1 MFARW
6 LMLIPALAPPTLA
19 SAQEDQAAGQYVSR
33 QEYEKLLREL
43 EVLKAQV
50 EALAG
55 QGAPAVKPAAPAVTT
70 EVPKAPT
77 AQPKPAPAQP
87 AIAETG
93 DREEEAREA
102 QRQLDTFLRRQ
113 KLLFQAGELEIDF
126 GAFYAKES
134 LGGVGTRFAN
144 ASVTARYGV
153 ADDIEF
159 DLTVPLRYVEQ
170 FDRFQLERL
179 SPVPVRGD
187 DRRPS
192 SVGLGDIDWAVRYAA
207 LREQGMLPD
216 VVVALNAKS
225 TTGDEDRNL
234 GTGNWNV
241 GTTVTLVK
249 TIDPVVFFGSLG
261 YTATLEDDGVN
272 PGDEIPYSAG
282 VGFSLNDRVSFSMT
296 LSGLAVRRSSG
307 SEALPEDPED
317 LSSGSADNNLLQ
329 IATTVQLMPGLF
341 IEPFVAFGLTEES
354 PDFIVG
360 MSVPYQ
366 IPGRFPLPFVSEW
379 LSGE

>member
-1 MFARW
+1 MFAVRW
-6 LMLIPALAPPTLA
+6 LMLIPALVSPAVA
-19 SAQEDQAAGQYVSR
+19 SAQEDPAAGQYVSR
-33 QEYEKLLREL
+33 QEYEKLLREM
-43 EVLKAQV
+43 EVLKAQMK
-50 EALAG
+50 ALAAP
-55 QGAPAVKPAAPAVTT
+55 GAPAVTPVAPAVTT
-70 EVPKAPT
+70 EAPKAPS
-77 AQPKPAPAQP
+77 APLKPAPAQP
-87 AIAETG
+87 TIAETETG
-93 DREEEAREA
+93 DREDEAREA

-113 KLLFQAGELEIDF
+113 KLLFQAGEVEIDF
-126 GAFYAKES
+126 GAAYAKES
-134 LGGVGTRFAN
+134 FGGVGTRFAN

-170 FDRFQLERL
+170 FDRFGVVAN
-179 SPVPVRGD
+179 SINPGG

-207 LREQGMLPD
+207 LREEGLLPD

-225 TTGDEDRNL
+225 TTGDEDREL
-234 GTGNWNV
+234 GTGHWNV

-261 YTATLEDDGVN
+261 YAATLEDDGVN

-282 VGFSLNDRVSFSMT
+282 LGFSLNDRVSFTTT
-296 LSGLAVRRSSG
+296 LIGLAVRRRSG
-307 SEALPEDPED
+307 PDPEED
-317 LSSGSADNNLLQ
+317 SSSGSADINLLQ
-329 IATTVQLMPGLF
+329 FATTVQLMPGLF
-341 IEPFVAFGLTEES
+341 IEPFAAFGLTEES

-360 MSVPYQ
+360 ISVPYQ

-379 LSGE
+379 LTGK

>member
-1 MFARW
+1 VRW
-6 LMLIPALAPPTLA
+6 LILIPVLVSPILAL
-19 SAQEDQAAGQYVSR
+19 AQEDQAAERYVSR
-33 QEYEKLLREL
+33 QEYEKLLREV
-43 EVLKAQV
+43 EVLKAQIK
-50 EALAG
+50 ALAP
-55 QGAPAVKPAAPAVTT
+55 QETPAVKPAAPAVTP
-70 EVPKAPT
+70 ERPKAPS
-77 AQPKPAPAQP
+77 AQP
-87 AIAETG
+87 AIAQAETG

-134 LGGVGTRFAN
+134 LGGFGTRSAN

-159 DLTVPLRYVEQ
+159 NLTVPLRYVEE
-170 FDRFQLERL
+170 FDRLQLERL
-179 SPVPVRGD
+179 SPVPARGD

-192 SVGLGDIDWAVRYAA
+192 SVGLGDIDWAIRYAA
-207 LREQGMLPD
+207 LREEGLIPD

-225 TTGDEDRNL
+225 PTGDEDRDL

-241 GTTVTLVK
+241 GSTVTLVK

-261 YTATLEDDGVN
+261 YTATLEDDDVN

-282 VGFSLNDRVSFSMT
+282 LGFSLNDRVSFSTT
-296 LSGLAVRRSSG
+296 LSALAVRRSSG
-307 SEALPEDPED
+307 ADPED
-317 LSSGSADNNLLQ
+317 QSSGSADISLLQ
-329 IATTVQLMPGLF
+329 FATTVRLMRGLF
-341 IEPFVAFGLTEES
+341 IEPFAAFGLTEES
-354 PDFIVG
+354 PDFVVG
-360 MSVPYQ
+360 ISVPYQ

>member
-1 MFARW
+1 MFAVRW
-6 LMLIPALAPPTLA
+6 LMLIPVLVSPAVA
-19 SAQEDQAAGQYVSR
+19 SAQGDQAAGPYVSR
-33 QEYEKLLREL
+33 QEYEKLLGEL
-43 EVLKAQV
+43 AVLKAQMK
-50 EALAG
+50 ALAA

-70 EVPKAPT
+70 EGEKAPS
-77 AQPKPAPAQP
+77 AHLAPAQP
-87 AIAETG
+87 AIAEAETG
-93 DREEEAREA
+93 DRKEEAREA

-113 KLLFQAGELEIDF
+113 KLLFQAGEVEIDF
-126 GAFYAKES
+126 GTFYAKDS

-153 ADDIEF
+153 ADDIEL
-159 DLTVPLRYVEQ
+159 DLTVPLRYVED
-170 FDRFQLERL
+170 FSRFGR
-179 SPVPVRGD
+179 VN
-187 DRRPS
+187 RRPS

-207 LREQGMLPD
+207 LREEGGLPD

-261 YTATLEDDGVN
+261 YTATLEEDGVD

-282 VGFSLNDRVSFSMT
+282 LGFSLNDRVSFSTT

-307 SEALPEDPED
+307 TDPTPEDPT
-317 LSSGSADNNLLQ
+317 SGSADINLLQ
-329 IATTVQLMPGLF
+329 FATTVRLMPGLF

-354 PDFIVG
+354 TDFIVG
-360 MSVPYQ
+360 ISVPYQ

-379 LSGE
+379 LSSE

>member
-1 MFARW
+1 MIAVRW
-6 LMLIPALAPPTLA
+6 LMLIPALVPPAVA
-19 SAQEDQAAGQYVSR
+19 SAQGDQAAGQYVSR

-43 EVLKAQV
+43 EVLKAQMK
-50 EALAG
+50 ALAA
-55 QGAPAVKPAAPAVTT
+55 QGAPAVTPVAPAVTT
-70 EVPKAPT
+70 EAPKVP
-77 AQPKPAPAQP
+77 PAPPEPVLAQP
-87 AIAETG
+87 AIAEIETG

-113 KLLFQAGELEIDF
+113 KLLFQAGEVEIDF
-126 GAFYAKES
+126 GAVYAKDS
-134 LGGVGTRFAN
+134 LARVGTRFAN

-153 ADDIEF
+153 ADDIEL
-159 DLTVPLRYVEQ
+159 DLTVPLRYVEP
-170 FDRFQLERL
+170 FARIG
-179 SPVPVRGD
+179 VVA
-187 DRRPS
+187 RPS
-192 SVGLGDIDWAVRYAA
+192 SVGLGDIDWALRYAA
-207 LREQGMLPD
+207 LREEGLLPD

-225 TTGDEDRNL
+225 TTGDEDRDL

-241 GTTVTLVK
+241 GTTVTLIK

-261 YTATLEDDGVN
+261 YTATLENDGVN

-282 VGFSLNDRVSFSMT
+282 LGFSLNDRVSFSTT
-296 LSGLAVRRSSG
+296 LSGLAVRRRSG
-307 SEALPEDPED
+307 PDPED

-329 IATTVQLMPGLF
+329 FATTVQLMPGLF

-360 MSVPYQ
+360 ISVPYQ

>member
-1 MFARW
+1 MCAVRW
-6 LMLIPALAPPTLA
+6 LILIPALVPPTLA
-19 SAQEDQAAGQYVSR
+19 SAQEDQAAGQYISR
-33 QEYEKLLREL
+33 QEHEKLLREL
-43 EVLKAQV
+43 EVKLLRELEVVKAQMK
-50 EALAG
+50 ALAA
-55 QGAPAVKPAAPAVTT
+55 QGAPAVKRPAPAVTT
-70 EVPKAPT
+70 EGPRAPP
-77 AQPKPAPAQP
+77 AQPAPAQP
-87 AIAETG
+87 AIAEAETG

-113 KLLFQAGELEIDF
+113 KLLFQAGEVQIDF
-126 GAFYAKES
+126 GAAYAKES
-134 LGGVGTRFAN
+134 LAGVGTRFAN

-170 FDRFQLERL
+170 FDRFGG
-179 SPVPVRGD
+179 GD

-207 LREQGMLPD
+207 LREEGLLPD

-225 TTGDEDRNL
+225 TTGDEDREL

-241 GTTVTLVK
+241 GTTITLLK

-272 PGDEIPYSAG
+272 PGDQIPYSAG
-282 VGFSLNDRVSFSMT
+282 LGFSLNDRVSFSTT
-296 LSGLAVRRSSG
+296 LNGLAVRRRSG
-307 SEALPEDPED
+307 PDPQD
-317 LSSGSADNNLLQ
+317 PSSGSADINLLQ
-329 IATTVQLMPGLF
+329 FATTVQLMPGLF
-341 IEPFVAFGLTEES
+341 IEPFTAFGLTEES

-360 MSVPYQ
+360 ISVPYQ
-366 IPGRFPLPFVSEW
+366 LPGRFPLPFVSER